1 MDLIIQLLN
10 LRYHTNKGNTHTR
23 YLYLLMFIQLFIPIN
38 NEYYFGEKAN
48 KNVASYKLWLSYNS
62 KEPWSKRKE
71 KKLSK

>member
-48 KNVASYKLWLSYNS
+48 KNVAS
-62 KEPWSKRKE
+62 
-71 KKLSK
+71 